1 MYFIFDQT
9 LWKPSPS
16 SSNNTRGL
24 RAFFEYGRT
33 DAAVAPI
40 YRHYGA
46 GLTWTGLL
54 PRRPN
59 DIAGFGPQYAVF
71 SPQRQ
76 LPHDHELALEV
87 FYKAQLTHYA
97 AVQPDL
103 QYIEHPSGMYPSAVV
118 ATVRLQL
125 LF

>member
-16 SSNNTRGL
+16 SNDTRGL
-24 RAFFEYGRT
+24 RGFFEYGQT

-46 GLTWTGLL
+46 GVTWTGLL

-59 DIAGFGPQYAVF
+59 DIAGFGPEYVLF

-97 AVQPDL
+97 AFQPDL
-103 QYIEHPSGMYPSAVV
+103 QYIEYPSGMYPSAFV
-118 ATVRLQL
+118 ATMRLQL